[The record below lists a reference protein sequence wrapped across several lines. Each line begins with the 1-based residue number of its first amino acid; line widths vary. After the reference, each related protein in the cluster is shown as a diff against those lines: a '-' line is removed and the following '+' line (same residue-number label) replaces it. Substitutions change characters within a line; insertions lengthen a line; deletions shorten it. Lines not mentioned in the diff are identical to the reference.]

1 VGRKPIDNL
10 KDVILELTILKCN
23 TLSKLNLLSTKG
35 DDRFTEEIFNEIR
48 DATADYLE
56 VIQSAINRLNKLKE

>member
-1 VGRKPIDNL
+1 MAKKEIDNL

-35 DDRFTEEIFNEIR
+35 DDRFRVTYFKRGIGTF
-48 DATADYLE
+48 
-56 VIQSAINRLNKLKE
+56 